1 LDVQSPQSKAFAAD
15 IARLD
20 AGIRQLKI
28 QYDMFFNGAIK
39 LPPRELHAEVEK
51 TVKRYLNASIPQYAQ
66 RFHFQSL
73 VSRFNS
79 LSELWARNMRSQEE
93 GYRVTPAR
101 LRPGASEPAEDL
113 LARCRVRDPSG
124 DDGAMRE
131 LYQRFVAARQ
141 ERGVSKKAPSFDKF
155 VRGVAGHAERLRK
168 SAGCDEIE
176 LRLVVEDDKVQL
188 KARPG
193 R

>member
-1 LDVQSPQSKAFAAD
+1 VDVQSPQSKALAAD
-15 IARLD
+15 IARLES
-20 AGIRQLKI
+20 GIRQLKV
-28 QYDMFFNGAIK
+28 QYDMFFNGALK

-51 TVKRYLNASIPQYAQ
+51 TVKRYLNASIPSYAQ
-66 RFHFQSL
+66 RFHFQAL

-79 LSELWARNMRSQEE
+79 LSELWARNLRSQEE
-93 GYRVTPAR
+93 GYRPAPAR
-101 LRPGASEPAEDL
+101 RRSEPGEAAEDL
-113 LARCRVRDPSG
+113 IARCRVRDPQG

-131 LYQRFVAARQ
+131 LYDRFLAARQ
-141 ERGVSKKAPSFDKF
+141 ERGAKKGPSFDKF
-155 VRGVAGHAERLRK
+155 VRGVAGHAERLRN

-176 LRLVVEDDKVQL
+176 LRIVVEDDKVQL